1 MSLNHGGFALTVI
14 GDKGTTLVN
23 RGTGFSPVTGTTEL
37 KPGDRILVRNGAGAR
52 ITYPDGCNVPVR
64 GVATVDPLSPCNFM
78 AADLPS
84 RKAPPAEPM
93 VAEEAF
99 PILAVGGAGLGRAG
113 IGGAVAL
120 TSHHNNNCTTT
131 IVPLSPGSSRSA
143 SDILYS
149 EGALDMSAPSERF
162 AVPRFVAKLGIS
174 LKLLCGNLFR
184 NLRTHL
190 WAEQVKSGT
199 AACQSAIPSPTKCQA
214 TGLIDEARIAPRAR
228 LEIPPDIELALREAV
243 NPIPPRTTWS

>member
-1 MSLNHGGFALTVI
+1 MLQRFSTTLVALSLVASAGQAAPVNGDQGATSANQAVANNQDAMAVNHGGFALTVI

-37 KPGDRILVRNGAGAR
+37 KPGDRFLVRNGAGAR

-84 RKAPPAEPM
+84 RKAPPGRTADCGGGS
-93 VAEEAF
+93 F
-99 PILAVGGAGLGRAG
+99 PILAVGGAGLGRRWHWRGYRAHEPPQQQ
-113 IGGAVAL
+113 L
-120 TSHHNNNCTTT
+120 QLPPFPSL
-131 IVPLSPGSSRSA
+131 PPGFPGLR

-162 AVPRFVAKLGIS
+162 AVRRLVAQLGYLSEAALWES
-174 LKLLCGNLFR
+174 LSEASNPSTG
-184 NLRTHL
+184 
-190 WAEQVKSGT
+190 
-199 AACQSAIPSPTKCQA
+199 QS
-214 TGLIDEARIAPRAR
+214 R
-228 LEIPPDIELALREAV
+228 
-243 NPIPPRTTWS
+243 